1 MKKQQ
6 SFAGV
11 IRQRLADI
19 EARLEVG
26 IRQEV
31 IIGELKE
38 EGYETSLAN
47 FRNELW
53 RARKWRERREAVA
66 PPAPA
71 LVARP
76 ASTGAA
82 PATPQT
88 LDCAIQNQQGEG
100 RKSDE
105 LDDLPVMERVR
116 QVTSPE
122 AVDKKFEAYS
132 NKSSRVN
139 PLNKGK

>member
-11 IRQRLADI
+11 IRQRLGDI

-31 IIGELKE
+31 IIGELKA

-53 RARKWRERREAVA
+53 RARKWRERREAEA
-66 PPAPA
+66 SSTTPSA
-71 LVARP
+71 AR
-76 ASTGAA
+76 AGSAD
-82 PATPQT
+82 ATPAASQT
-88 LDCAIQNQQGEG
+88 LDRAIQSEQDRGK
-100 RKSDE
+100 KSDE
-105 LDDLPVMERVR
+105 LDDLPAMEKYR
-116 QVTSPE
+116 QATNPE
-122 AVDKKFEAYS
+122 AVEKKFETYS
-132 NKSSRVN
+132 TKTKRVN
-139 PLNKGK
+139 PLK

>member
-53 RARKWRERREAVA
+53 RARKWRDRRETVA
-66 PPAPA
+66 SSTPPP
-71 LVARP
+71 VARS
-76 ASTGAA
+76 ASSGAA
-82 PATPQT
+82 PAAQQT
-88 LDCAIQNQQGEG
+88 LDCAIQNAQDEG
-100 RKSDE
+100 KKSDE
-105 LDDLPVMERVR
+105 LDDLPAMEKYR
-116 QVTSPE
+116 QATNPE
-122 AVDKKFEAYS
+122 AVEKKFETYS
-132 NKSSRVN
+132 TKAKRVN
-139 PLNKGK
+139 PLK